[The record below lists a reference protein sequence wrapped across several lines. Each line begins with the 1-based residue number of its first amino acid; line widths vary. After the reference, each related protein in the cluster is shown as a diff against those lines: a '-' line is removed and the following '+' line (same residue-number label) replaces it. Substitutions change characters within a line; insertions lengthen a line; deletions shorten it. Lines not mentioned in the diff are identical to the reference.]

1 VQINFF
7 CSLEDIASP
16 STSPLQGILLNYS
29 QLTDPR
35 TKSFF
40 QLTYR
45 NYASLKSNKLTA
57 TMQLSSLWRI
67 KSISYLRLSN
77 KLISLM
83 DDKGERVT
91 SLPNINYL
99 CLASCSLTKFHALR
113 YLDAILELDLESNQ
127 NTRNARNNGLV

>member
-1 VQINFF
+1 
-7 CSLEDIASP
+7 
-16 STSPLQGILLNYS
+16 
-29 QLTDPR
+29 
-35 TKSFF
+35 
-40 QLTYR
+40 
-45 NYASLKSNKLTA
+45 
-57 TMQLSSLWRI
+57 MQLSSLWRI